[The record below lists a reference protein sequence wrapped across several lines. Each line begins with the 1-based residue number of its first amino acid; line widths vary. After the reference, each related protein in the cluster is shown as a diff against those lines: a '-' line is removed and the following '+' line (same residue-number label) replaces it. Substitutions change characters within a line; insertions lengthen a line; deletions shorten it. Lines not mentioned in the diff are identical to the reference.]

1 MATISPASSPASSP
15 EPFPGWSRDSLDD
28 RIVNPELYTEPDVLH
43 ADYAWLRA
51 NDPVHWTE
59 PRGYRPFWAITRHA
73 DIVAVSKAND
83 RFINRE
89 RTYLSPIEGEEWIRQ
104 MTGDSH
110 LFRTL
115 VDLDDPEHRK
125 LRQITNAWFQPGA
138 VRARLEGRVRA
149 IAREHVALMRAK
161 GERLDFVNEVAL
173 WYPLRVILDIL
184 GLPRED
190 EALMLKLTQE
200 TFGALD
206 PDVIARSQILTKGVG
221 FQGTGNAQV
230 DLIQLAQTFFHY
242 FGQVL
247 ADRRAVPRDDVASV
261 IANGTIDGAPIP
273 EREALSYYVITATAG
288 HDTTSSTAAG
298 GFEMLAR
305 APDQLAMLQADPTL
319 IPAFVEEAIRWV
331 TPVKHFMRT
340 ATADTDVGGR
350 TIRKGEALALF
361 YWSGNR
367 DEAVFA
373 DPFAFRADRQPNPH
387 IAFGHGVHLCLGMHL
402 ARLELRILFEE
413 LLPMIDSLGLAGTPR
428 LSLANFVSGL
438 KSLPVEVRWR

>member
-1 MATISPASSPASSP
+1 MATQTAPAA
-15 EPFPGWSRDSLDD
+15 EPFPGWSRDTIDN
-28 RIVNPELYTEPDVLH
+28 RIVNPELYTEPEALH

-51 NDPVHWTE
+51 HDPVHWTE

-73 DIVAVSKAND
+73 DIIAVSKANE

-104 MTGDSH
+104 TTGDTH

-138 VRARLEGRVRA
+138 VRANLEGRVRA
-149 IAREHVALMRAK
+149 LAREHVALMREK
-161 GERLDFVNEVAL
+161 GEELDFVTEVAL
-173 WYPLRVILDIL
+173 WYPLRVILEIL
-184 GLPRED
+184 GVPRED
-190 EALMLKLTQE
+190 EALILKLTQE

-206 PDVIARSQILTKGVG
+206 PDVIARSQILTERVG
-221 FQGTGNAQV
+221 FQGSGNAQV
-230 DLIQLAQTFFHY
+230 DLVRLAQMFFEY
-242 FGQVL
+242 FGRLL
-247 ADRRAVPRDDVASV
+247 ADRRANPRADVASV
-261 IANGTIDGAPIP
+261 IANGSIDGAPIP
-273 EREALSYYVITATAG
+273 DREALSYYVIIATAG

-305 APDQLAMLQADPTL
+305 RPDQLALLQADPAL
-319 IPAFVEEAIRWV
+319 VPAFVEEAIRWV

-340 ATADTDVGGR
+340 CTADTVLSGK
-350 TIRKGEALALF
+350 TIRKGDGLALF

-367 DEAVFA
+367 DEAVFE
-373 DPFAFRADRQPNPH
+373 DPFRFRADRNPNPH

-413 LLPMIDSLGLAGTPR
+413 LLPQIADLALAGTPR
-428 LSLANFVSGL
+428 LSLSNFVSGL
-438 KSLPVEVRWR
+438 KTLPVRVRWR

>member
-1 MATISPASSPASSP
+1 MATQSAASADV
-15 EPFPGWSRDSLDD
+15 PFPGWSRDTRDN
-28 RIVNPELYTEPDVLH
+28 RIVNPELYTEPEALH

-73 DIVAVSKAND
+73 DILAVSKAND

-89 RTYLSPIEGEEWIRQ
+89 RTYLSPTEGEEWIRQ
-104 MTGDSH
+104 MTGDTH

-138 VRARLEGRVRA
+138 VRSRLEGKVRGL
-149 IAREHVALMRAK
+149 AREHVALMQEK
-161 GERLDFVNEVAL
+161 GETLDFVNEVAL
-173 WYPLRVILDIL
+173 WYPLRVILQIL

-206 PDVIARSQILTKGVG
+206 PDVIARSQILTEGVG
-221 FQGTGNAQV
+221 FQGTGNTQV
-230 DLIQLAQTFFHY
+230 DLIQLAQIFFAY
-242 FGQVL
+242 FGNVI
-247 ADRRAVPRDDVASV
+247 ADRRANPRDDVATV

-305 APDQLAMLQADPTL
+305 YPAQLAMLKAEPAL
-319 IPAFVEEAIRWV
+319 IPSFVEESIRWV

-340 ATADTDVGGR
+340 ATADTEIGGTR
-350 TIRKGEALALF
+350 IRKGDGLALF

-367 DEAVFA
+367 DEMVFE
-373 DPFAFRADRQPNPH
+373 DPFTFRANRSPNPH

-413 LLPMIDSLGLAGTPR
+413 LLPQIATLELAGEPK

-438 KSLPVEVRWR
+438 KTLPVRVSWN